1 MKRSI
6 YALVAGLALWVLVAS
21 LLNRGLRAGLPG
33 YALAEPTMT
42 FTFGMKVARLVL
54 GALASLAAGAATGL
68 IAPSRRALPWLLGA
82 IILVAF
88 IPIHVQL
95 WAKFP
100 AWYHLVFL
108 GTLVPLVALG
118 AALTRSRSGTSLEAI
133 HHGGSS
139 AGNSLATGRSGSKS
153 L

>member
-6 YALVAGLALWVLVAS
+6 FALVAGLVLWVLVAS
-21 LLNRGLRAGLPG
+21 VLNRGLRAGLPG

-42 FTFGMKVARLVL
+42 FTLGMKVARLIL
-54 GALASLAAGAATGL
+54 GALASLAAGAATGR
-68 IAPSRRALPWLLGA
+68 IAPSRAGLPWVLGA
-82 IILVAF
+82 IILTAF

-100 AWYHLVFL
+100 VWYHLVFL

-118 AALTRSRSGTSLEAI
+118 AALTRSSNVPSERGTRNPPNIDRAP
-133 HHGGSS
+133 
-139 AGNSLATGRSGSKS
+139 TV
-153 L
+153 